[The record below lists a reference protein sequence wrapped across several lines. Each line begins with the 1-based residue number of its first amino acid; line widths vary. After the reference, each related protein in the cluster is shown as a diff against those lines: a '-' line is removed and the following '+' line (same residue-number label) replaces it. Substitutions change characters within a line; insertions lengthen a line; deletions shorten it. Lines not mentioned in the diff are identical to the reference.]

1 MEDKTEFDRMFKE
14 WFARLFFFANHYL
27 QDTEAS
33 RDIVHDAF
41 EYVWR
46 NYEKMDS
53 ATVKA
58 NLYTIVRSRC
68 IDYIRLQNAQ
78 EDYAEFV
85 LKMTQD
91 DTDTED
97 RLLWEER
104 MMRIRKAMDKLTP
117 LTRHVLERCYNGR
130 KSYKEVAD
138 ELNISVSAIHKH
150 IVKAL
155 RVIREEIKNESP
167 ER

>member
-1 MEDKTEFDRMFKE
+1 MEDRTEFDRMFKE

-58 NLYTIVRSRC
+58 YLYSIVRSRC
-68 IDYIRLQNAQ
+68 IDYIRQQNAQ

-104 MMRIRKAMDKLTP
+104 MMRIRKAMNKLTP
-117 LTRHVLERCYNGR
+117 LTRHVLERCYNSR

-138 ELNISVSAIHKH
+138 ELNISVSSVHKH

>member
-14 WFARLFFFANHYL
+14 WFARLFSFANHYL
-27 QDTEAS
+27 QDTETS

-41 EYVWR
+41 EYIWR
-46 NYEKMDS
+46 NYEKME
-53 ATVKA
+53 AGKVQA
-58 NLYTIVRSRC
+58 YLYSIVRSRC
-68 IDYIRLQNAQ
+68 IDYIRQQNAQ

-85 LKMTQD
+85 RKMTSNEA
-91 DTDTED
+91 DTDE

-104 MMRIRKAMDKLTP
+104 MKRIHKAMNKLTP
-117 LTRHVLERCYNGR
+117 LTRHVLESCYNAR

-138 ELNISVSAIHKH
+138 ELNISVSSVNKH

-155 RVIREEIKNESP
+155 RLIREEIKNESQDK
-167 ER
+167 

>member
-14 WFARLFFFANHYL
+14 WFARLFSFANHYL

-41 EYVWR
+41 EYIWR
-46 NYEKMDS
+46 NYEKMEADKVR
-53 ATVKA
+53 AY
-58 NLYTIVRSRC
+58 LYSIVRSRC
-68 IDYIRLQNAQ
+68 IDYIRQQNAQ

-85 LKMTQD
+85 RKMTSN
-91 DTDTED
+91 DTDTDE

-104 MMRIRKAMDKLTP
+104 MRRIRKAMDKLTP
-117 LTRHVLERCYNGR
+117 LTRHVLESCYNAR

-138 ELNISVSAIHKH
+138 ELNISVSSVNKH

-155 RVIREEIKNESP
+155 RVIREEIKNESQDK
-167 ER
+167 

>member
-1 MEDKTEFDRMFKE
+1 
-14 WFARLFFFANHYL
+14 
-27 QDTEAS
+27 
-33 RDIVHDAF
+33 
-41 EYVWR
+41 
-46 NYEKMDS
+46 MDS

-58 NLYTIVRSRC
+58 YLYSIVRSRC

-117 LTRHVLERCYNGR
+117 LTRYVLERCYNGR

-138 ELNISVSAIHKH
+138 ELNISVSSVHKH

>member
-58 NLYTIVRSRC
+58 YLYSIVRSRC

-117 LTRHVLERCYNGR
+117 LTRYVLERCYNGR

-138 ELNISVSAIHKH
+138 ELNISVSSVHKH